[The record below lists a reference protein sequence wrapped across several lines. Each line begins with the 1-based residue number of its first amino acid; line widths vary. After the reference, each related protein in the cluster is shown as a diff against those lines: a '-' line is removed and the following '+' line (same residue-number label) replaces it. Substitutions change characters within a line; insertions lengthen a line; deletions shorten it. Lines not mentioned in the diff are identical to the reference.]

1 MADTTTSTAT
11 ADKAGALAGYAAR
24 GKVKAVRAGSLVF
37 APSNT
42 TYELHLAAADFTG
55 PLDVLVDGVIRGTA
69 RKAWTVPS
77 GGNFLAPIFG
87 PPRIVQGR
95 VVAVL
100 DDHAVVIRAGAP
112 VVVELPESD
121 RSIELTTGPIAVGA
135 LLNVTLLPGAR
146 FELVGPVTA
155 K

>member
-1 MADTTTSTAT
+1 
-11 ADKAGALAGYAAR
+11 
-24 GKVKAVRAGSLVF
+24 VKTFRDGVLIF
-37 APSNT
+37 APSGT
-42 TYELHLAAADFTG
+42 TYELQLAAPDFAG

-77 GGNFLAPIFG
+77 GGNFIAPIFG
-87 PPRIVQGR
+87 PPRTVQGR
-95 VVAVL
+95 VIAAL
-100 DDHAVVIRAGAP
+100 DERTVVIKAGAP

-121 RSIELTTGPIAVGA
+121 RSIELTTGPITVGA